1 MKNKGGK
8 QWFYP
13 LSVQHLDSLGN
24 LHIGVGLPSLD
35 NSVNLEK
42 REPPLDFPRLTPTN
56 LSGFEMLGDPPKGDL
71 LKLLDVSSEESV
83 LLTTYGKLQPPLGKH
98 RLKIVE
104 FISVLPTIGSEAAEK
119 ELIRLGAIQQ
129 ILDLFF
135 KYPYNNFMHHH
146 VENIIVSCLE
156 SKNRPLIEHLLR
168 ECNLVGKILEAEK
181 NYTLSA
187 DLNKPTVPAEGRTP
201 PRIGNIGHLTR
212 ISNKLVQLGS
222 SNTEIEAYLKMKS
235 SLMSAGVS
243 LPQGWRPRCCPSG
256 CHLLMMLS
264 WGKWQDIQVHPFV
277 LFPFWGLGLLLLLL
291 QWGLELE
298 HPTPLSMILAD
309 RRSMVFST
317 NKGKEVVIGEAG
329 PGTDKESDRVSF
341 NGLLAVSRFLG
352 LPAEGFE
359 EEILVLLE
367 KIRERKGREGQ
378 ALRRASKSGSSRF
391 ERELK
396 KLEWDGVQSRNRQ
409 ILRLGSAE
417 GEGDSRCGV
426 LVLWDNRV
434 LELLDQFLVSEGW
447 EGHFSRVV
455 QCILPRPM
463 SDHSP
468 ILLDGD
474 GVEWRPNIKSMRF
487 EALDSLDATKLNA
500 FMEEGRQFLD
510 VVLIDN
516 EAIDLMLKRNTGLRQ
531 GDLLS
536 SYMFVLAMETLNCLL
551 ERAREGGFLLDL
563 KVNGRVGVGLEV
575 PMSCSLMTWWCFLS
589 WLLMWFKAILGLKI
603 NLTKSELILVKRV
616 ENLEELAVV
625 IVRLRLEQIE
635 RDFLWGGGTLKRKIS
650 FLVGNGKRVKFWKDK
665 WYGDKPLSVS
675 FPSLLALAT
684 SKEAWMADL
693 WSRSNGRGMWTPRF
707 SRHLNDWEIDYNRE
721 IGIWPFIVFFVTIT
735 KSQLTTSFCIVARR
749 GSTNPEKM
757 RFFGVSS
764 GLPNKIGL
772 ELAQGDPKLQ
782 HISLG
787 LAGERKT
794 LSTDNMS
801 LRDL

>member
-1 MKNKGGK
+1 MSAD
-8 QWFYP
+8 W
-13 LSVQHLDSLGN
+13 VC
-24 LHIGVGLPSLD
+24 
-35 NSVNLEK
+35 
-42 REPPLDFPRLTPTN
+42 
-56 LSGFEMLGDPPKGDL
+56 DL
-71 LKLLDVSSEESV
+71 LKLLDVSSEESL

-129 ILDLFF
+129 ILDL
-135 KYPYNNFMHHH
+135 YPYNNFMHHH

-156 SKNRPLIEHLLR
+156 SKNRPLIEHLLH

-181 NYTLSA
+181 NYTLSD
-187 DLNKPTVPAEGRTP
+187 DLNKGVRALLE
-201 PRIGNIGHLTR
+201 
-212 ISNKLVQLGS
+212 SYVED
-222 SNTEIEAYLKMKS
+222 EIFTDVS
-235 SLMSAGVS
+235 RGVS
-243 LPQGWRPRCCPSG
+243 SPRLAPS
-256 CHLLMMLS
+256 LLSFRVSLA
-264 WGKWQDIQVHPFV
+264 DDA
-277 LFPFWGLGLLLLLL
+277 LLG
-291 QWGLELE
+291 EVARY
-298 HPTPLSMILAD
+298 PD

-329 PGTDKESDRVSF
+329 PGSDKESV
-341 NGLLAVSRFLG
+341 LM
-352 LPAEGFE
+352 AEGFE

-378 ALRRASKSGSSRF
+378 ALRRASKSGSSGF

-396 KLEWDGVQSRNRQ
+396 KLEWDGAQSRNMQ
-409 ILRLGSAE
+409 ILRLGRAE

-434 LELLDQFLVSEGW
+434 LRVVGYGSWGSQSLAILRTVKMGLSGFSWGVWSLWWGEHIGPNGLSVAMRRFSEGRFVKSINTNFPSFGAKGI
-447 EGHFSRVV
+447 E
-455 QCILPRPM
+455 Q
-463 SDHSP
+463 SDP
-468 ILLDGD
+468 
-474 GVEWRPNIKSMRF
+474 KSQ
-487 EALDSLDATKLNA
+487 NA

-510 VVLIDN
+510 VVLINN
-516 EAIDLMLKRNTGLRQ
+516 EAIDSMLKRNTGCFKWISWCIFSPKFFFIVNGTPLGFFESSRGLRQ

-536 SYMFVLAMETLNCLL
+536 SYLFVLAMETLNCLL

-575 PMSCSLMTWWCFLS
+575 SHVLFTNDMVESGELGGVSRCDGVEESLPIYFLPLF
-589 WLLMWFKAILGLKI
+589 WML
-603 NLTKSELILVKRV
+603 R
-616 ENLEELAVV
+616 

-635 RDFLWGGGTLKRKIS
+635 RDFLWGGGTLKRKHLVKWATVYS
-650 FLVGNGKRVKFWKDK
+650 DKRKGSLVGNGRRVKFWKDK

-675 FPSLLALAT
+675 FRSLLALAT
-684 SKEAWMADL
+684 SKEAWMSDL
-693 WSRSNGRGMWTPRF
+693 WSHSNGRARLGEGVVVAF
-707 SRHLNDWEIDYNRE
+707 
-721 IGIWPFIVFFVTIT
+721 GISWVIHSSIRDT
-735 KSQLTTSFCIVARR
+735 LLA
-749 GSTNPEKM
+749 TNPEKM

-782 HISLG
+782 RISLG

-794 LSTDNMS
+794 LSTDNIS